1 MSVHEIKKQEHLEKS
16 NKSINK
22 NEAHP
27 ISACSLRLVG
37 VLVGDTV
44 ECVSVVSLMILLTA
58 VWMDPEWG
66 SYSVVLLL
74 LMSPYL

>member
-22 NEAHP
+22 NEV
-27 ISACSLRLVG
+27 RLVG

-44 ECVSVVSLMILLTA
+44 DCVSVVSLMILLTA